1 MDLLSGLLFYQVD
14 LLMNFDRSGTI
25 KRWRGVISPNFLNF
39 LLEIRPNCGTYLP
52 PDFLDFSI
60 DRLGISVKS
69 GIRMTTL
76 SLMPR
81 VFRIEPLLS
90 LPEARQIV
98 TMARTRMEQRVA
110 NATPPQR
117 NSH

>member
-1 MDLLSGLLFYQVD
+1 MAGGNIPELSKLSIGNTTQLR
-14 LLMNFDRSGTI
+14 N
-25 KRWRGVISPNFLNF
+25 
-39 LLEIRPNCGTYLP
+39 LP